1 MIQIQPEYLIVLSA
15 VLLALGIAIGELEAH
30 WRRQR
35 VRKNPFTTQN
45 IEILKAEKL
54 KDSQEVRRAILGK
67 LERSPMSESPKSN
80 GYRQLLKRV

>member
-35 VRKNPFTTQN
+35 VRKNPFQARGDC
-45 IEILKAEKL
+45 LP
-54 KDSQEVRRAILGK
+54 SQEVRRAILGK
-67 LERSPMSESPKSN
+67 LERSPISGSPKHN
-80 GYRQLLKRV
+80 GYHQLLKQI